1 MSSSTI
7 PIAATP
13 TRGKSF
19 GLAWV
24 GLCLALAVHVTDEA
38 LTDFLSVYNPTV
50 IAIRRHVPL
59 VPFPTFTF
67 RVWLIGLVLGV
78 ILLLS
83 LSPFAYNGARFMVPL
98 AYAFGVLMALKWLA
112 AFDGLHLHAT
122 SDAGKLLVAIA
133 ARLLGLSAK
142 CSSSKGSGVTCEYA
156 NESYRSINHCHW
168 WRAGNRARDRRTR
181 SPQPALTSSLA
192 ICVAKTRRPRRSTP
206 ARAFIAA

>member
-83 LSPFAYNGARFMVPL
+83 LSPFAYNGARLMVPL
-98 AYAFGVLMALKWLA
+98 AYAFGALMALN
-112 AFDGLHLHAT
+112 GLQHLMA
-122 SDAGKLLVAIA
+122 SIYMRRVMPGSYSSPLLLVCSAY
-133 ARLLGLSAK
+133 LLNA
-142 CSSSKGSGVTCEYA
+142 V
-156 NESYRSINHCHW
+156 
-168 WRAGNRARDRRTR
+168 
-181 SPQPALTSSLA
+181 
-192 ICVAKTRRPRRSTP
+192 RRSG
-206 ARAFIAA
+206 AG